1 MLILLDENMP
11 HRLRLMLPGHDVRT
25 TAYQDWSGLTNG
37 SLLRGAD
44 QGIRYQN
51 NRTAYRL
58 ALIVL
63 STNKES
69 LILAGVDAILAAL
82 SAATSGALVYVD
94 LES

>member
-1 MLILLDENMP
+1 MI
-11 HRLRLMLPGHDVRT
+11 T
-25 TAYQDWSGLTNG
+25 
-37 SLLRGAD
+37 AD